1 MNGLVRR
8 DMVFSEHASVS
19 LFECL
24 IVAGAPATGLLQDVF
39 RYESTLQMTLQLL
52 RDMWQRADRLYIPR
66 ADLECLHRMECIS
79 TMSREMSIPD
89 QIASE
94 PRKLSRYYIY
104 LLFRYCMSSA
114 GLKVYQWG
122 NKSNRVLSSQ
132 WKPEKHA
139 ACLVDVPVSWL
150 EPKVCTNYPSAP
162 PVPEVNNSVSKPP
175 LYDRPQQLTQP
186 PLHQHPRQHLPQQLP
201 VEHMQYPQQQQ
212 PQSQPQPQ
220 PQQQPQQQPQPLYQ
234 RCPPKQL
241 RPLQIRQYYQ
251 DMDTKQ
257 DQRLSNSK
265 QLYSDPTEHQFR
277 SSHTKPDKEEEVKAR
292 AKLPFSQ
299 GCYRSSVESDED

>member
-8 DMVFSEHASVS
+8 DVVFSEHASVS

-24 IVAGAPATGLLQDVF
+24 IVAGAPATGLLQDAF

-66 ADLECLHRMECIS
+66 ADLESLHRMECIS
-79 TMSREMSIPD
+79 TISHEMSVPD
-89 QIASE
+89 QIALE

-114 GLKVYQWG
+114 GLKVYQRVK
-122 NKSNRVLSSQ
+122 NSSHVLSSQ
-132 WKPEKHA
+132 WRPEKHTGH
-139 ACLVDVPVSWL
+139 LVDVPVSWL
-150 EPKVCTNYPSAP
+150 EPKVCTNCPSAP
-162 PVPEVNNSVSKPP
+162 PVPEVNNSVSRPP
-175 LYDRPQQLTQP
+175 SYDGPQQLTRS

-201 VEHMQYPQQQQ
+201 VEHMQYPQQQ
-212 PQSQPQPQ
+212 PQPQ
-220 PQQQPQQQPQPLYQ
+220 PQSLYQ
-234 RCPPKQL
+234 RCPPQQL
-241 RPLQIRQYYQ
+241 HPLQIRQYHQ
-251 DMDTKQ
+251 DVDTQQ

-265 QLYSDPTEHQFR
+265 QLYPDPAEHQFR
-277 SSHTKPDKEEEVKAR
+277 SSHAKADKGEEVKPR

-299 GCYRSSVESDED
+299 GCYSSSVESEDDC